1 MEWKMPVSDQT
12 GSSPATAGGAG
23 PCYGRYAWVCVLGTA
38 SISLYVLLKLFSP
51 ELVQLAQA
59 THAGSKDLFF
69 VPILLALVFSFV
81 HGAFTSHFWDVL
93 GVKAKG

>member
-1 MEWKMPVSDQT
+1 MAVSNQN
-12 GSSPATAGGAG
+12 GNPPASAGGAG
-23 PCYGRYAWVCVLGTA
+23 PCYGRYAWVCVLGLA
-38 SISLYVLLKLFSP
+38 SIGLDGLLKLFSP
-51 ELVQLAQA
+51 DLVQLAQA
-59 THAGSKDLFF
+59 THAGSKGLFF

>member
-1 MEWKMPVSDQT
+1 MSEPNKGQNHPSQ
-12 GSSPATAGGAG
+12 AGGVG
-23 PCYGRYAWVCVLGTA
+23 RCYRRHAWVCTLGLA

-59 THAGSKDLFF
+59 THAGNKGLFF

-93 GVKAKG
+93 GVKAKD